1 MKVKAISRSASTYA
15 PQGTTSAPVPR
26 NLNPALHPF
35 EKAREYTRALNAT
48 KLDRMFAKPFL
59 GQLGNGHV
67 DGVYAFAV
75 DPKVLNRVASGS
87 GDGVVKLWEMTDR
100 SEVYAVKAH
109 DGVVKD
115 MCYTD
120 DGRLLTCASDQKVKL
135 WDHPENSKQDSVRDQ
150 EKSSRDEVIP
160 VMTFSGANSFN
171 SVTHHRYDKIFA
183 TASSSIGIWDISR
196 SNPIQ
201 TLGWGSDSI
210 TTVRFN
216 QSESSILAS
225 AGTDRSLVF
234 YDLRLSTPV
243 TKLVTTMSTNCISW
257 NPMEPFNLA
266 TGNEDHNAYIFD
278 MRKLDRALNVLK
290 DHVAAVMD
298 ICFSPTGQE
307 VVTGS
312 YDRTVR
318 IYNAREHGHSRD
330 VYHTKRMQRVFSV
343 AFTPDSRYL
352 LSGSDDG
359 NVRLWRAKAS
369 ERSHVRSTRERMKLE
384 YDDALKKR
392 YQHMPEIRRIAR
404 HRHIPGTVK
413 KMAETKRIELAS
425 LKRKDENRR
434 KNEKNMP
441 PRVPERQK
449 VVLKK
454 ID

>member
-35 EKAREYTRALNAT
+35 EKVREYTRALNAT

-67 DGVYAFAV
+67 DGVYTFAV
-75 DPKVLNRVASGS
+75 DPNVLNRVASGS

-115 MCYTD
+115 MCYTG
-120 DGRLLTCASDQKVKL
+120 DGRLLTCASDQKAKL
-135 WDHPENSKQDSVRDQ
+135 WDHPSNIQGKSARDQ
-150 EKSSRDEVIP
+150 VLP
-160 VMTFSGANSFN
+160 LMTYLGANSFN
-171 SVTHHRYDKIFA
+171 SITHHRHDATFA
-183 TASSSIGIWDISR
+183 TASSYIGIWDVSR
-196 SNPIQ
+196 SKPTQ
-201 TLGWGSDSI
+201 TLSWGSDSI
-210 TTVRFN
+210 TAVRFN

-243 TKLVTTMSTNCISW
+243 KKLVTTMSTNCISW
-257 NPMEPFNLA
+257 NPMEPFTLA

-298 ICFSPTGQE
+298 ICYSPTGQE

-312 YDRTVR
+312 YDRTLR

-330 VYHTKRMQRVFSV
+330 VYHSKRMQRVFSV
-343 AFTPDSRYL
+343 AFTPDAKYV

-384 YDDALKKR
+384 YDEALKKR

-404 HRHIPGTVK
+404 HRHIPTTVK

-425 LKRKDENRR
+425 IKRKDENRR
-434 KNEKNMP
+434 KNEKNLP
-441 PRVPERQK
+441 PRMPERQK
-449 VVLKK
+449 VVLRNV
-454 ID
+454 D

>member
-67 DGVYAFAV
+67 DGVYTFAV

-87 GDGVVKLWEMTDR
+87 GDGVIKLWEMTDR
-100 SEVYAVKAH
+100 SEVYAVRAH

-135 WDHPENSKQDSVRDQ
+135 WDHPSNMQQESTRDGV
-150 EKSSRDEVIP
+150 SPI
-160 VMTFSGANSFN
+160 MTYLGANSFN
-171 SVTHHRYDKIFA
+171 SITHHRYDKIFA
-183 TASSSIGIWDISR
+183 TASSSITVWDVLR
-196 SNPIQ
+196 SDPIQ
-201 TLGWGSDSI
+201 TLSWGSDSI

-234 YDLRLSTPV
+234 YDLRLSIPV

-298 ICFSPTGQE
+298 VCYSPTGQE

-343 AFTPDSRYL
+343 AFTPDAKYL

-359 NVRLWRAKAS
+359 NIRLWRAKAS

-384 YDDALKKR
+384 YDEALKKR

-404 HRHIPGTVK
+404 HRHIPATVK
-413 KMAETKRIELAS
+413 KMAETKKIELAS
-425 LKRKDENRR
+425 IKRKDENRR

-449 VVLKK
+449 VVLKR